1 MRTLSNESN
10 KSFELDM
17 GALQGFLDSSADN
30 WDDVFQS
37 EIKEPDFEIL
47 KSFNDFTSHPPVA
60 TTAESPQY
68 NVSRSQ
74 LPALSIFESSSSS
87 REERSSSG
95 RDTRI
100 TSGVGVDKQP
110 ISDQLR
116 KITPSGQAIATV
128 AGGKGVP
135 MTMTSTNRGVDA
147 STNHLPAL
155 SIFDTMASGSHR
167 SKEEK
172 SASLQQKEAASQPPH
187 QVPKPS
193 RGTEQ
198 KGTTESSQTPK
209 MSPRPTRVITGRQ
222 GVSNRNGEVPFNVTG
237 DAQPSGRTT
246 ISSIEP
252 FDVQE
257 RRRILDFEDLYTAQ
271 QEGQMV
277 GIGARSKV
285 STFASPAFAP
295 NNQKRNAEDKSK
307 SKTDARGKQRS
318 GLILV
323 PVTTAN
329 QDTNIALVSPV
340 KEQEP
345 EIPKASPETK
355 KIIGSNKRAA
365 PPSTETSPYE
375 PVIAVANFRASPNIP
390 RSAPQTNHREIRK
403 PAPTS
408 TTQFV
413 HPTIPATS
421 APRNRNS
428 TEPIYEAV
436 ICRKALEPQP
446 EVQEP
451 EVRESSHVLPGPDR
465 RKITPPEVQEPE
477 VREPSHVLPGPD
489 RRKITPPEV
498 QEPEVREPSH
508 VLPGPDR
515 IRKITPPSPITEEA
529 SEASSEEGQGQI
541 HRAQSQ
547 GDSAVAPRD
556 KGMLDPSIP
565 IGRSLSEPA
574 YFQNGRP
581 LSPWER
587 QSSSNSQEVEQEYRS
602 LIDGEYD

>member
-17 GALQGFLDSSADN
+17 GALQGFLDSNADP

-47 KSFNDFTSHPPVA
+47 KSFDDFASQPPV
-60 TTAESPQY
+60 TTTTESPQY

-74 LPALSIFESSSSS
+74 LPALSIFESSSSC
-87 REERSSSG
+87 RGERSSA
-95 RDTRI
+95 RDARM
-100 TSGVGVDKQP
+100 TSFTSADQQP

-116 KITPSGQAIATV
+116 KITPSGQPITTV
-128 AGGKGVP
+128 AGGKAVP
-135 MTMTSTNRGVDA
+135 MTMTSTNRVADA
-147 STNHLPAL
+147 SANHLPAL
-155 SIFDTMASGSHR
+155 SIFDTMVSSSHR
-167 SKEEK
+167 SREEK
-172 SASLQQKEAASQPPH
+172 SANLYQKEAAASQPSH
-187 QVPKPS
+187 QAPKPS

-198 KGTTESSQTPK
+198 KGTSEPNQTPK
-209 MSPRPTRVITGRQ
+209 MSPRPARVITGRQ
-222 GVSNRNGEVPFNVTG
+222 GVSNRNEEVPFSVTG
-237 DAQPSGRTT
+237 DAQPSGRTA

-252 FDVQE
+252 FYVQE

-285 STFASPAFAP
+285 STFASPAFAS

-307 SKTDARGKQRS
+307 PKTDAQGKQRT

-323 PVTTAN
+323 PATTAN
-329 QDTNIALVSPV
+329 QNTNIALVSPV

-345 EIPKASPETK
+345 EIRKASPEPK
-355 KIIGSNKRAA
+355 KITGSNKGAA

-375 PVIAVANFRASPNIP
+375 PVIAVANFRASPNMS
-390 RSAPQTNHREIRK
+390 RSMPQTNQREVRR

-413 HPTIPATS
+413 QPTATTTPV
-421 APRNRNS
+421 PRNRNS

-436 ICRKALEPQP
+436 ICQKALEPQ
-446 EVQEP
+446 
-451 EVRESSHVLPGPDR
+451 
-465 RKITPPEVQEPE
+465 
-477 VREPSHVLPGPD
+477 
-489 RRKITPPEV
+489 PEV

-515 IRKITPPSPITEEA
+515 IRKITPPSPITGEA
-529 SEASSEEGQGQI
+529 SEAGSDEGQGQV

-547 GDSAVAPRD
+547 GDSPVVPRD

-602 LIDGEYD
+602 LIDGECD